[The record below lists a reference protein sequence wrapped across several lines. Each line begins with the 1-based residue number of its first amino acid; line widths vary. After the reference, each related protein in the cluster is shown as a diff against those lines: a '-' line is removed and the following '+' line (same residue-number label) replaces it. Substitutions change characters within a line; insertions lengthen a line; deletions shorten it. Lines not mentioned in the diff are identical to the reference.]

1 MVNVAGLIA
10 GMVAVAA
17 GMLLARVHFPEES
30 YGYYARWIWVP
41 VLVGAGLWSV
51 GMSVFSGG

>member
-1 MVNVAGLIA
+1 
-10 GMVAVAA
+10 MVAVAA